1 MKNTGILYHFILL
14 IFFTQV
20 SRSVSAQGNA
30 TDSMNISRR
39 IPKLEHAEPLFND
52 LVRDLGARQ
61 GEQELNAGFG
71 MTGNENYFN
80 YTCFVEYEFA
90 PVNRLGI
97 EVEIPFSFYTR
108 LSSSS
113 NPDIPD
119 HRMESLKLAL
129 QYTFWVSSRHGIS
142 MAAGY
147 MNELEPVSFNRY
159 GKGNFFR
166 GNIYRPFLVAAKNW
180 NRGFHTLL
188 MTGPVLEH
196 DFAGGQ
202 LEWSCMLNIN
212 FHYMIPGSRSFV
224 GLEMDNTL
232 YPSGE
237 KTAVTLRP
245 QVRLALHKRLLIG
258 IVAGLP
264 VIGEEKQF
272 SFFTRLIYEPPSWK
286 KHRKK

>member
-1 MKNTGILYHFILL
+1 MKNTGILYHFIVL
-14 IFFTQV
+14 IFFAHTACPVFSQ
-20 SRSVSAQGNA
+20 AIT
-30 TDSMNISRR
+30 TDSTKSPRR

-52 LVRDLGARQ
+52 LVRDLGARR
-61 GEQELNAGFG
+61 GEQELNLGFG

-97 EVEIPFSFYTR
+97 EIEIPFSFYTR

-113 NPDIPD
+113 GYDVPD
-119 HRMESLKLAL
+119 HRMESLKMAL
-129 QYTFWVSSRHGIS
+129 QYTFWVSPAYGIS

-159 GKGNFFR
+159 GKGNFFK
-166 GNIYRPFLVAAKNW
+166 GNMYRPFLVAAKNW

-196 DFAGGQ
+196 DFASGQ
-202 LEWSCMLNIN
+202 LEWSCMLNLN

-224 GLEMDNTL
+224 GLEMDNEL

-237 KTAVTLRP
+237 KTQITLRP
-245 QVRLALHKRLLIG
+245 QVRLALHKSLLIG

-264 VIGEEKQF
+264 VMGEDKQF
-272 SFFTRLIYEPPSWK
+272 SFFTRLIYEPPLWK
-286 KHRKK
+286 KRRKK